1 MKLEITTPGKLVYSG
16 EAELVLIPGEEGEF
30 GVLEGHAAVI
40 SNLKTGIIEI
50 HPANSDNSS
59 EAEVTKIIVEGGLA
73 EVNPDECSVLAT
85 KTHNPEDLVV
95 EDIQKAINE
104 AEAEKNTAESE
115 FDIKMAD
122 ETIDLNNKILALIK

>member
-50 HPANSDNSS
+50 HPANSDNSA